1 MLRSEHASGP
11 VRGVIDQ
18 YTRWPA
24 SVSALHYMVGR
35 PMDSVGTGKS
45 FAQTSKPI
53 AKSGSVA
60 TTLRGAPHRR
70 CTRCVHSVVVD
81 EILATGASGSWDV
94 RGGT

>member
-18 YTRWPA
+18 YTCWPA
-24 SVSALHYMVGR
+24 SVSALHYMAGR
-35 PMDSVGTGKS
+35 PMDSVGARKS
-45 FAQTSKPI
+45 FAQTSEPI

-60 TTLRGAPHRR
+60 TTLRGAPQRR